1 MMHGFSEKA
10 PETVRGTERMIA
22 LGTERPKA
30 KLRDIEFS
38 INRLGLVIYHM
49 AKGHYNYKKIFRLA
63 QPNNDI
69 SEVMVNY
76 YDDTSAAVL
85 DMVKDSVNLYQHDI
99 QIETGSTLPTSK
111 WAELAVYM
119 EAFQMGIVDDIEVL
133 KKHPEIFDKEGII
146 KRKSLLAQA
155 QKYIGQLEEQ
165 VKGLQGDLQTA
176 QRESVQDRKR
186 VAVEK
191 FKGRLSKTEADAKA
205 TNKVQASKLA
215 NAVKLEMEKLG
226 PMAEQMA
233 MEANAEAAEAE

>member
-1 MMHGFSEKA
+1 
-10 PETVRGTERMIA
+10 
-22 LGTERPKA
+22 
-30 KLRDIEFS
+30 
-38 INRLGLVIYHM
+38 
-49 AKGHYNYKKIFRLA
+49 
-63 QPNNDI
+63 
-69 SEVMVNY
+69 
-76 YDDTSAAVL
+76 
-85 DMVKDSVNLYQHDI
+85 
-99 QIETGSTLPTSK
+99 
-111 WAELAVYM
+111 
-119 EAFQMGIVDDIEVL
+119 MGIVDDIEVL

-165 VKGLQGDLQTA
+165 VKGLQGALQTA

>member
-1 MMHGFSEKA
+1 
-10 PETVRGTERMIA
+10 
-22 LGTERPKA
+22 
-30 KLRDIEFS
+30 
-38 INRLGLVIYHM
+38 
-49 AKGHYNYKKIFRLA
+49 
-63 QPNNDI
+63 
-69 SEVMVNY
+69 
-76 YDDTSAAVL
+76 
-85 DMVKDSVNLYQHDI
+85 
-99 QIETGSTLPTSK
+99 LPTSK